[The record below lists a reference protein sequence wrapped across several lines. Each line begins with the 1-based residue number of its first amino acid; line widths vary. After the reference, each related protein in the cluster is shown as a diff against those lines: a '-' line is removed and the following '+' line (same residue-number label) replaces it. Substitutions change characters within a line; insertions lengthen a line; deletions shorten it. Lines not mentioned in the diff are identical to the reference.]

1 MRRASL
7 MTCAAIGVT
16 LASGAARADFGDCLS
31 GLRSAATAKGV
42 SGATFDTATRG
53 LEPDMKVIELMNNQP
68 EFKTPIWDYLAT
80 LVDDEKVAE
89 GQAMLRRHAATLAAA
104 ESRFGVDRHTI
115 VAVWGVESDFGKS
128 GGKMPL
134 VQALATGACF
144 ATRRQ
149 GFFRD
154 ELVATMRIIE
164 RGDLDADDLK
174 GSWAGAFGHTQF
186 IPSTYLRLAVDG
198 DGDGR
203 RDLVNSI
210 PDALHSTANFMA
222 KAGWRTGEGWGYEVT
237 VPDGYKGPSGRTGRQ
252 AVSSWEARGIR
263 KVGGGAL
270 TGSSPAGLLM
280 PAGRDGPAFLV
291 FKNYDCAYSYNG
303 SDSYALAISLLSDR
317 LKGKPGVQAD
327 WPTDD
332 PPLSRAQRRELQS
345 KLAARGYDV
354 GEPDGR
360 VGQKTRDAIKAVEQS
375 LGMPPTGRP
384 GTKVLQSLR

>member
-1 MRRASL
+1 MLTRS
-7 MTCAAIGVT
+7 AAIL
-16 LASGAARADFGDCLS
+16 LATCLSALPAYADFGGCLS
-31 GLRSAATAKGV
+31 GLRAAATAKGV
-42 SGATFDTATRG
+42 SGSTFDRATRG

-80 LVDDEKVAE
+80 LNDEEKVAE
-89 GQAMLRRHAATLAAA
+89 GQQMLRRHASVLAAA
-104 ESRFGVDRHTI
+104 EQRFGVDRHTI
-115 VAVWGVESDFGKS
+115 VAVWGVESDYGKS

-134 VQALATGACF
+134 VQALATGACY
-144 ATRRQ
+144 APRRQ

-154 ELVATMRIIE
+154 ELVSTLKIIE
-164 RGDLDADDLK
+164 RGDLEASDLK

-210 PDALHSTANFMA
+210 ADALHSTANFMA
-222 KAGWRTGEGWGYEVT
+222 KAGWQTGNTWGYEVDL
-237 VPDGYKGPSGRTGRQ
+237 PEGYSGPTGRTAKQ
-252 AVSSWEARGIR
+252 PLSSWAARGI
-263 KVGGGAL
+263 KKIGGGAL
-270 TGSSPAGLLM
+270 TGSGNAGLII
-280 PAGRDGPAFLV
+280 PAGRNGPAFLV

-303 SDSYALAISLLSDR
+303 ADSYALAISMLSDR
-317 LKGKPGVQAD
+317 LKGRPGIQTA

-332 PPLSRAQRRELQS
+332 PPLSRAERRVLQQ

-360 VGQKTRDAIKAVEQS
+360 VGQKTRDAIKEIERQI
-375 LGMPPTGRP
+375 GMTPTGRP
-384 GTKVLQSLR
+384 GARVLQALR

>member
-7 MTCAAIGVT
+7 TICAVM
-16 LASGAARADFGDCLS
+16 GAALAPHAAHADFGDCLS

-42 SGATFDTATRG
+42 SGATFDGATRG

-154 ELVATMRIIE
+154 ELVSTLRIIE

-203 RDLVNSI
+203 RDLVNSV

-270 TGSSPAGLLM
+270 TGSGTAGLLM

-317 LKGKPGVQAD
+317 LKGKPGVQAE

-332 PPLSRAQRRELQS
+332 PPLSRAQRRELQT

-360 VGQKTRDAIKAVEQS
+360 VGQKTRDAIKAIEQS
-375 LGMPPTGRP
+375 IGMPPTGRP
-384 GTKVLQSLR
+384 GSKVLQALR